1 MHTVEHTDRFVVS
14 LPNGQSLT
22 IAKDGLKPDRM
33 AELRAQ
39 SLPGM
44 DEGGDTTDAAIKK
57 IESEIADLESEAGDG
72 GFAGY
77 AARVNAADPE
87 AVRAARYGTGD
98 DRDAGTLS
106 EGLGGLGVA
115 PVAAPGLP
123 MGAPI
128 DTGGVDTAAIENF
141 ISPSPQTSVPT
152 RDMGD
157 APPSDV
163 AIPYVD
169 MRAPTTLPE
178 GFSPEPIVAPDLIP
192 SFQGTINVPPAPV
205 GFSPFSLSPIT
216 QTVAPVPRGPRELSE
231 AQIKSIRDGSGAIAP
246 PQPIAASES
255 MDPEIVAKMKAS
267 LAEVGRAP
275 QIEGIGASRM
285 RPFVRPQGM
294 VDALAG
300 AEKAATDLGVLDA
313 EHQRQ
318 RAEMMLAHE
327 AQSADLV
334 QRLDAEREAEYRRQQ
349 DLFSDVYSGKIDP
362 NRLWGRM
369 DTGSRGL
376 ALLGLALGAIGAG
389 NTGVNATVGVLDKMI
404 DRDVDA
410 QAKDLD
416 RRRTLYSEY
425 LRMGYQREQA
435 RQMTKAALMETQAA
449 QMQRLAAQNGS
460 PRAIASAAAATAEMK
475 MKAEAWFQQAQDAH
489 AGREMQ
495 MIGLEQQRQI
505 ANMQAQQAA
514 RRAEAQ
520 LQVATAKQL
529 SDQAK
534 LQVTLRNGK
543 VVVAADSTARADLAR
558 RQEAHQEFVKGLDK
572 LDQLRRE
579 NPGGTVVPA
588 FLAWLGSDKAEAS
601 KVGNS
606 LAGAVRLA
614 YLKAQGAGAYDKGS
628 GTLSEN
634 IILDPTSFFGTGD
647 DKSYFESTRKLRELA
662 NESFLATVTANTRG
676 GSVYSVTATPVGGQ

>member
-128 DTGGVDTAAIENF
+128 DTTAVDPGVVRQLLTHQPSEEQVALAEMGSNEGRVSTLGGVPEN
-141 ISPSPQTSVPT
+141 
-152 RDMGD
+152 
-157 APPSDV
+157 
-163 AIPYVD
+163 
-169 MRAPTTLPE
+169 
-178 GFSPEPIVAPDLIP
+178 VAPFASP
-192 SFQGTINVPPAPV
+192 VTQAPV
-205 GFSPFSLSPIT
+205 GSMVAGATPSLT
-216 QTVAPVPRGPRELSE
+216 AVQ
-231 AQIKSIRDGSGAIAP
+231 
-246 PQPIAASES
+246 ES
-255 MDPEIVAKMKAS
+255 MLNQRLPQIGAAPSIAEPAAAGPEALDPEIVAKMKAS

-275 QIEGIGASRM
+275 QVEGIGASRM